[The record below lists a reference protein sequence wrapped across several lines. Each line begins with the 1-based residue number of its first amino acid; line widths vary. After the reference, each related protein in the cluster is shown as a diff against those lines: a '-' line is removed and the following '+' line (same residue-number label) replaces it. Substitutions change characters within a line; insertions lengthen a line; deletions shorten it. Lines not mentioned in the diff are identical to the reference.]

1 MTKIIEIDNIEGTV
15 DYLVSGCSNSQD
27 HFLISVGVDE
37 VQEKGEA

>member
-27 HFLISVGVDE
+27 HFRIRVGVNE
-37 VQEKGEA
+37 VQVKGEA